1 MRFSAN
7 VSDFLVI
14 MLNLCAYKENERGKD
29 ERGHGRDEG
38 KEKKRRRERRE
49 KEERENE
56 IAVWVR
62 LYIWDIDAWSLL
74 QLSFR

>member
-1 MRFSAN
+1 MRDLCFRKA
-7 VSDFLVI
+7 FLFNKGEAV
-14 MLNLCAYKENERGKD
+14 LK
-29 ERGHGRDEG
+29 RGHGRDEG